1 MPNWL
6 IIQNDIIVDAIVSD
20 SQEYVEQTFS
30 AEVLPDD
37 GIKGIGWTRTS
48 GTWQAPYPTD
58 GLEYT
63 WDSEINCWVL
73 VPLTIPEDTFIIEE

>member
-6 IIQNDIIVDAIVSD
+6 IIQNDTIVDAIVSD

-48 GTWQAPYPTD
+48 GAWQAPYPTD

-63 WDSEINCWVL
+63 WDLEFNNWVP
-73 VPLTIPEDTFIIEE
+73 VPLTISEETFIVEE